1 MSGLFR
7 KAALERL
14 SSPEQLDKA
23 IVVSSPVSWL
33 ALIGVTVI
41 IVAGILWLVY
51 GDLPVSIMETVPDAN
66 EY

>member
-7 KAALERL
+7 KVALERL

-23 IVVSSPVSWL
+23 ITVSSPVSWL

-41 IVAGILWLVY
+41 IAAGILWLVFS
-51 GDLPVSIMETVPDAN
+51 GLPVVITEATS
-66 EY
+66 